1 MSRQKV
7 QANFFLFSRQIAVV
21 QTIPDIFRQHPT
33 ISDNLRQGQSISI
46 IIRQSLKDQDRR
58 ALNIAF
64 LNWFTSSS
72 LFSQSYCQF
81 K

>member
-33 ISDNLRQGQSISI
+33 ILDNLRQGRSIYHMSHISMSIS
-46 IIRQSLKDQDRR
+46 QSL
-58 ALNIAF
+58 
-64 LNWFTSSS
+64 
-72 LFSQSYCQF
+72 
-81 K
+81 